1 LKEQGIVLKSTGSWY
16 IVKTTKNE
24 YVDCRIKGRF
34 RIKGIRSTNPVAVG
48 DRVKFIRSV
57 DNTGVISDIE
67 ERDNYIIRKSTKLS
81 KASHIIAA
89 NLDQAFLIVTLVMP
103 RTSRGFIDRF
113 LVTTEAYHIP
123 CSIVFNKIDI
133 YNEEMMDLYRE
144 LSDLYSSLGYPCY
157 SVSALTGENVDELK
171 KQLKGKTTLMSGHSG
186 VGKSALINALDS
198 NLDLRTGDLSDV
210 HEKGKHTT
218 TFAEMFELDFGA
230 NIVDTPGVKEFGLFD
245 FDKLEVAERFP
256 EFRAIMDECKF
267 NNCSHVHE
275 PGCAVIEAVKQGEI
289 DIVRYENYISII
301 NDDYFEIKEWD

>member
-1 LKEQGIVLKSTGSWY
+1 MKEQGIVLKSTGSWY